1 MMMVVV
7 AVVVVLAVVFA
18 LMVMEL
24 VSVGAVAAVV
34 VQMAAWSSRRGKK
47 AWCQGV
53 VRLCSRMQRRLSGM
67 RRSDA

>member
-1 MMMVVV
+1 MVVVVVVVV
-7 AVVVVLAVVFA
+7 AVMVVVVV
-18 LMVMEL
+18 EL
-24 VSVGAVAAVV
+24 VSVGAVVAVV